1 MFAKKIQLHTEYIND
16 IIERNNLKFPID
28 VFKLLDLLVLENENF
43 MVKALPLPA
52 STPAMLIRR
61 KERSGE
67 KILLAYDDS
76 RPESEIRFSILHEI
90 YHYLYHTNNSVNC
103 FHDDMEDDERESECN
118 QFALNILAP
127 EQVFLAYYVKH
138 DFNVS
143 RVAKEMKIPEYWAH
157 KRLQILREP
166 YMENS

>member
-1 MFAKKIQLHTEYIND
+1 MFNKKIQLHTEYIND

-61 KERSGE
+61 KERTGE

-90 YHYLYHTNNSVNC
+90 YHYLYHTNNTVNC
-103 FHDDMEDDERESECN
+103 FHEDMEDDERESECN
-118 QFALNILAP
+118 HFALNILAP
-127 EQVFLAYYVKH
+127 EQIFLAYYVKH

-143 RVAKEMKIPEYWAH
+143 RVAKEMRIPEYWAH
-157 KRLQILREP
+157 KRLQLLRET
-166 YMENS
+166 NID